1 MKNVLA
7 NIILIVYT
15 NTMEN
20 QMMIGVWIISLLM
33 SFIPMSLTYKIVGTV
48 ICIALIAGY
57 IIIASRNNRLSKV
70 SLIINL
76 IIIGWD
82 LAVLYTMVSVR

>member
-1 MKNVLA
+1 
-7 NIILIVYT
+7 
-15 NTMEN
+15 
-20 QMMIGVWIISLLM
+20 MMIGVWIISLLM